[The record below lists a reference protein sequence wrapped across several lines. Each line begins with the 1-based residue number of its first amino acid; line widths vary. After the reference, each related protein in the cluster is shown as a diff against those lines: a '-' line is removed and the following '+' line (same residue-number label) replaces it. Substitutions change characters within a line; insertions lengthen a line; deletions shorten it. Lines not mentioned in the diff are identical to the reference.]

1 MLINLNILFLQNIIR
16 SLRKLA
22 SPTIESVNCMLPA
35 PDPLKESG
43 SRLELKN
50 ILPVKIN
57 NNILRSETA
66 AISLISI
73 INFNLLS

>member
-50 ILPVKIN
+50 I
-57 NNILRSETA
+57 
-66 AISLISI
+66 
-73 INFNLLS
+73 